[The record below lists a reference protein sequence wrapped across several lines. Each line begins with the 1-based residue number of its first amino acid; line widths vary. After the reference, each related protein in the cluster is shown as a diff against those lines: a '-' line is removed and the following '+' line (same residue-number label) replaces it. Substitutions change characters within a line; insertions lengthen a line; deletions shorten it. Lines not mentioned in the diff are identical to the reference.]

1 MTIKNGFNF
10 NGRSSSD
17 FFIVKKKKRPFFA
30 SVTRNLLRLPNMPGA
45 YNQAESVDVLVIEV
59 LVSILEESATSLR
72 EREDEINGW
81 LLTKEPVALVFD
93 DAPNK
98 TYYAFINGSLIF
110 DEMNGFADGGT
121 ITFICPDPYKYGSE
135 QSQHLTKFRKL
146 TNLALNA
153 TTEAGKNYLA
163 MFYNSRVGLALAGVY
178 TYANTKFQGVK
189 SIAPVLMADFVGKV
203 SGSTVVNPH
212 LAKAYR
218 FSSLGSPS
226 TFTAEVAGVDLD
238 SIKTLSGGL
247 FTWSSPTNGYIAQT
261 LFSFNLIRHIED
273 NYGTIPGADT
283 ASKVQWIKNNVAKI
297 TFNWH
302 GFGSSPSGNK
312 ATVQVWQ
319 AMASLWEPFGE
330 NLSGV
335 VAKVTNS
342 VANENVLNRID
353 ANGNFHILAH
363 ADASNGTTASTI
375 NTDYVNLE
383 VELKTTSGLSP
394 TKEAAGLYEVSTEE
408 YDKIFVDPAYSG
420 SNLVQK
426 YPYGV
431 GGHYVND
438 MPDKNLIPPFTDPK
452 WVLHTNATVK
462 SAYELELVA
471 TGNSQISSI
480 TLDVKSNQ
488 TYTLT
493 IRKRGYLYLDQRD
506 KDFTFVPGTNLA
518 NYDATE
524 STRVINFTTT
534 PTTKTVKIELHNSTY
549 GAGTY
554 TFTNPQLELGSV
566 ATEFEPQGAPKQV
579 DNVGTA
585 ETFPVVKATFNKS
598 ATFLSYVTDKDVV
611 LLGRP
616 QASDEVSKD
625 TEQIILNDALGS
637 LVGWTSAGTV
647 LEDGVLGGNFSV
659 YGNYEWR
666 AQSFGSGSAWHGPA
680 LKKSLSK
687 ILTDFEVE
695 LDCTIDSNGA
705 GVGRIE
711 VTLLDVNSSVVG
723 KMSLFD
729 KWSGYE
735 RMMFSARAGDAAYGV
750 SLYEGEGSRLGTW
763 NNFNGIIRI
772 GRKNGKWYAFIGAY
786 ADENG
791 NLDKRLYREL
801 SNITIDS
808 AIKNISQIQLHAA
821 TYGTHPAPLMKLK
834 DLKVKEL
841 FDEGDFEV
849 PLIAKEGD
857 VIEINHN
864 TKIIRRNGD
873 VMNDLRDPRGNLF
886 PLQPGTNGITVYP
899 SDVASIEITYPE
911 RFL

>member
-1 MTIKNGFNF
+1 
-10 NGRSSSD
+10 
-17 FFIVKKKKRPFFA
+17 
-30 SVTRNLLRLPNMPGA
+30 
-45 YNQAESVDVLVIEV
+45 
-59 LVSILEESATSLR
+59 
-72 EREDEINGW
+72 
-81 LLTKEPVALVFD
+81 
-93 DAPNK
+93 
-98 TYYAFINGSLIF
+98 
-110 DEMNGFADGGT
+110 
-121 ITFICPDPYKYGSE
+121 
-135 QSQHLTKFRKL
+135 
-146 TNLALNA
+146 
-153 TTEAGKNYLA
+153 

-203 SGSTVVNPH
+203 SGSIVVNPH
-212 LAKAYR
+212 RSNRGYGTTLQPPTY
-218 FSSLGSPS
+218 FLGGDLTQS
-226 TFTAEVAGVDLD
+226 DLD
-238 SIKTLSGGL
+238 KLNSLNG
-247 FTWSSPTNGYIAQT
+247 SSASMTRLVNGESSQMS
-261 LFSFNLIRHIED
+261 FSFDLIRHIED
-273 NYGTIPGADT
+273 NYVTIPGADT
-283 ASKVQWIKNNVAKI
+283 ATKVAWLRANIAKL
-297 TFNWH
+297 TCNWH
-302 GFGSSPSGNK
+302 GLGSSPSGSQ
-312 ATVQVWQ
+312 ATIKVFYNGAWSYGFSHNQSTVTKISHN
-319 AMASLWEPFGE
+319 AMNQSVMMPYCIQSDGFIHYLANAEP
-330 NLSGV
+330 
-335 VAKVTNS
+335 
-342 VANENVLNRID
+342 
-353 ANGNFHILAH
+353 
-363 ADASNGTTASTI
+363 SNGTVASTI

-383 VELKTTSGLSP
+383 VELKTTSSLSP
-394 TKEAAGLYEVSTEE
+394 TKEAAGLYEASTEE
-408 YDKIFVDPAYSG
+408 YDKIFVDPSYSG

-431 GGHYVND
+431 GAHYVND
-438 MPDKNLIPPFTDPK
+438 MPDKNLIPPFTDPR
-452 WVLHTNATVK
+452 WVLHANATVK
-462 SAYELELVA
+462 SAYELELNA
-471 TGNSQISSI
+471 TASAQASYFEIKCSPNTPYTLSVSHNGRLKIDVIDANGNFSSI
-480 TLDVKSNQ
+480 ISATS
-488 TYTLT
+488 
-493 IRKRGYLYLDQRD
+493 DQIYN
-506 KDFTFVPGTNLA
+506 FSTLA
-518 NYDATE
+518 NSAFIRISVT
-524 STRVINFTTT
+524 SSSSVLGLLNFT
-534 PTTKTVKIELHNSTY
+534 NQ
-549 GAGTY
+549 
-554 TFTNPQLELGSV
+554 QLELGSV
-566 ATEFEPQGAPKQV
+566 ATPFEPQGAPKQV
-579 DNVGTA
+579 DNLGTA

-666 AQSFGSGSAWHGPA
+666 AQAFGSGSAWHGPA

-687 ILTDFEVE
+687 PLTDFEVE

-711 VTLLDVNSSVVG
+711 VSLLDVNSSVVG

-735 RMMFSARAGDAAYGV
+735 RMIFSARAGDVAYGV

-821 TYGTHPAPLMKLK
+821 AYGTHPAPLMKLK
-834 DLKVKEL
+834 NVKVKEL

-857 VIEINHN
+857 IIEIDHN

-873 VMNDLRDPRGNLF
+873 VMSDLRDPRGDLF
-886 PLQPGTNGITVYP
+886 PLQPGINGISVYP